1 MDKDFEKIHKTI
13 KSCTNIHHVNCC
25 EKLVDLF
32 YEKYIN
38 KEETNDDDLSLTYE
52 FLKNELKLKF
62 DKFYIIE

>member
-1 MDKDFEKIHKTI
+1 MDNDFEKVLKTI

-38 KEETNDDDLSLTYE
+38 KEETNDEELSLTYD
-52 FLKNELKLKF
+52 FLKNQLKLKF